1 MRSRVVELK
10 WVDKCELEND
20 EYTLMD
26 WKEATVLPD
35 AVERGQGEGRL
46 LECAL
51 TAVSASVFVT
61 LINVF

>member
-10 WVDKCELEND
+10 WVDKCELEN
-20 EYTLMD
+20 E
-26 WKEATVLPD
+26 ELPD

-51 TAVSASVFVT
+51 LTAVSASVFVT
-61 LINVF
+61 VINIF

>member
-1 MRSRVVELK
+1 
-10 WVDKCELEND
+10 
-20 EYTLMD
+20 MD

-51 TAVSASVFVT
+51 LTAVSASVFVT
-61 LINVF
+61 VINIF